1 MGVNKMKF
9 KILIAE
15 DNVDTL
21 NILKLY
27 IDNSDFE
34 VIYVDNGDDA
44 VNIFNTQNI
53 DLAIF
58 DIMLPKKNGFEL
70 IKHVRKNSTI
80 PILILSAKDQYS
92 DKIFGLNLGADD
104 YITKPFEPTEL
115 IARINSSL
123 RRYYEFKF
131 IDDQKTNRILTIGSL
146 SLNLDEFLLTKN
158 KKNINLTSTEYKIL
172 LKLMKNPGRV
182 YTKLQLYESIN
193 GSYFENDDNTI
204 MVHIFHLR
212 NKIEDDPKN
221 PKYIKTVR
229 GIGYKI
235 DTK

>member
-1 MGVNKMKF
+1 MKF

-15 DNVDTL
+15 DNIDTL

-27 IDNSDFE
+27 LDNSDFE

-44 VNIFNTQNI
+44 INIFNTQNI

-58 DIMLPKKNGFEL
+58 DIIMPKKNGFEL

-80 PILILSAKDQYS
+80 PILLLSAKDQYS

-104 YITKPFEPTEL
+104 YITKPFNPTEL
-115 IARINSSL
+115 IARINSNL
-123 RRYYEFKF
+123 RRYYEFNSTYSKE
-131 IDDQKTNRILTIGSL
+131 INRKLILGNL
-146 SLNLDEFLLTKN
+146 SLNLDDFLLIKN
-158 KKNINLTSTEYKIL
+158 EKPINLTATEYKIL
-172 LKLMKNPGRV
+172 SKLMKNPGRI
-182 YTKLQLYESIN
+182 YTKLQLYESVN
-193 GSYFENDDNTI
+193 GSYSENDDNTI
-204 MVHIFHLR
+204 MVHIFNLR

-235 DTK
+235 DTE

>member
-1 MGVNKMKF
+1 MKF

-15 DNVDTL
+15 DNIDTL

-27 IDNSDFE
+27 LDNSDFE

-44 VNIFNTQNI
+44 INIFNTQNI

-58 DIMLPKKNGFEL
+58 DIIMPKKNGFEL

-80 PILILSAKDQYS
+80 PILLLSAKDQYS

-104 YITKPFEPTEL
+104 YITKPFNPTEL
-115 IARINSSL
+115 IARINSNL
-123 RRYYEFKF
+123 RRYYEFNSTYSKE
-131 IDDQKTNRILTIGSL
+131 INRKLILGNL
-146 SLNLDEFLLTKN
+146 SLNLDDFLLMKN
-158 KKNINLTSTEYKIL
+158 EKPINLTATEYKIL
-172 LKLMKNPGRV
+172 SKLMKNPGRI
-182 YTKLQLYESIN
+182 YTKLQLYESVN
-193 GSYFENDDNTI
+193 GSYSENDDNTI

-235 DTK
+235 DTE